1 MLKNI
6 VIDIY
11 IIFGIEFQGA
21 RESRKCY
28 GWVVLCMRT
37 RMRIRKEILLADDY
51 SVTILF
57 YSNN

>member
-1 MLKNI
+1 M
-6 VIDIY
+6 
-11 IIFGIEFQGA
+11 EFQGA

-57 YSNN
+57 YNNNRYSFRFRLLVVVE